1 MDPWP
6 NTSGFDTEYEEH
18 EPVELVV
25 KGEIPY
31 YAAGVLYRTGRVFI
45 ESSVL
50 RDMLTPV
57 QDP

>member
-31 YAAGVLYRTGRVFI
+31 YAAGVLYRTGRVL
-45 ESSVL
+45 L
-50 RDMLTPV
+50 RRQYLETR
-57 QDP
+57 

>member
-31 YAAGVLYRTGRVFI
+31 YAAGVLYRTGRVLSRRQYL
-45 ESSVL
+45 ET
-50 RDMLTPV
+50 R
-57 QDP
+57 